1 MRIEGK
7 DYRTIWFEDNVVKII
22 DQTKLPHQFIIKDLK
37 TIKDAINAIKIMEVR
52 GAPLI
57 GATAAYGLVLAIIEN
72 NDQSFLKKS
81 ADELISSRP
90 TAINLRWAVD
100 RMMNKLSGLNSD
112 KILEIA
118 LNEAK
123 DICEE
128 DIKFCENIGLNGLK
142 IIEEIYNKKKDT
154 VNILTHCN
162 AGWLATINW
171 GTATSP
177 IYHAHKKGIPV
188 HVWADETRPRNQGAN
203 LTSYEL
209 NEEGIKNT
217 IIADNTGGILMQRGE
232 VDMCIVGTDRTL
244 ANGDVCN
251 KVGTYLKALAAHD
264 NKIPF
269 YVALPSST
277 IDWNIKDHKD
287 IPIDDTKIW
296 AQRLSYVGEL
306 GYELYVEV
314 KDAKK
319 IYELIIEKGKDHN
332 LSNCGMHAMDIMRME
347 SGFLHW
353 GHDISPEEN
362 QYQAGLSFT
371 ISNKKNVDFIGKSA
385 LEKIDKE
392 KIKTRFA
399 KFTLKDSKPGE
410 PLLLHDEPIYLE
422 DKIIGRSTSGNYSFN
437 FKKNLTFGY
446 INNDFSNEELQNK
459 NLFIEVEKKKYPIE
473 ISNKP
478 LKQTN
483 FKNN

>member
-1 MRIEGK
+1 MKIEGK
-7 DYRTIWFEDNVVKII
+7 EYRTIWFENNVVKII

-37 TIKDAINAIKIMEVR
+37 TVKDSINAIKTMEVR

-57 GATAAYGLVLAIIEN
+57 GATAAYGLVLSIIEN

-81 ADELISSRP
+81 AEELINSRP
-90 TAINLRWAVD
+90 TAINLKWAVD
-100 RMMNKLSGLNSD
+100 RMMKKLSGVNSNE
-112 KILEIA
+112 ILKIA

-123 DICEE
+123 EICEK

-162 AGWLATINW
+162 AGWFATINW

-188 HVWADETRPRNQGAN
+188 HVWVDETRPRNQGAN

-209 NEEGIKNT
+209 NEEEITNT

-264 NKIPF
+264 NNVPF

-277 IDWNIKDHKD
+277 IDWDIKNYKD
-287 IPIDDTKIW
+287 IPIEERNSDE
-296 AQRLSYVGEL
+296 LSHIEGLDENGSV
-306 GYELYVEV
+306 
-314 KDAKK
+314 KK
-319 IYELIIEKGKDHN
+319 IQIYPKKSKSMNLAFDVTPAKYVTGLITEKGVCEA
-332 LSNCGMHAMDIMRME
+332 S
-347 SGFLHW
+347 
-353 GHDISPEEN
+353 
-362 QYQAGLSFT
+362 
-371 ISNKKNVDFIGKSA
+371 
-385 LEKIDKE
+385 EKG
-392 KIKTRFA
+392 
-399 KFTLKDSKPGE
+399 LKD
-410 PLLLHDEPIYLE
+410 L
-422 DKIIGRSTSGNYSFN
+422 
-437 FKKNLTFGY
+437 FK
-446 INNDFSNEELQNK
+446 
-459 NLFIEVEKKKYPIE
+459 
-473 ISNKP
+473 
-478 LKQTN
+478 
-483 FKNN
+483 